1 MSSAIPFNPL
11 NKTTELTSTKLHDD
25 SNDITEHK
33 LSHEEIAELL
43 KVDFKTG
50 LTEAEAE
57 KRLEENGPNA
67 LTPPKRTP
75 LWLKFLH
82 HLVGGFAILLWV
94 GSLLCFIVF
103 IIDGGVENLTLGIVL
118 AAVVMITG
126 VFSFYQEFKS
136 DGIMAGF
143 LKLAAT
149 ECDVYREG
157 KYRSS
162 LPRLRSSSQR
172 LRRIPAND
180 LVIGDVVRLE
190 KGFKIPADVIILES
204 NGIKVDNSSLTG
216 ESELQK
222 RGPVMTD
229 EAPHRT
235 RSPLLQ

>member
-1 MSSAIPFNPL
+1 VVLRIAELVPPFPFFPSSLQSLPASLIIYQNIAMSSAIPFNPL

-33 LSHEEIAELL
+33 LSHEEVAELL
-43 KVDFKTG
+43 KVDFSTG

-75 LWLKFLH
+75 LWLKFLQ

-94 GSLLCFIVF
+94 GSLLCFIVY

-118 AAVVMITG
+118 AAVVVITG

-149 ECDVYREG
+149 ECDVYRES

-162 LPRLRSSSQR
+162 RLSSS
-172 LRRIPAND
+172 LPPSVC
-180 LVIGDVVRLE
+180 L
-190 KGFKIPADVIILES
+190 
-204 NGIKVDNSSLTG
+204 
-216 ESELQK
+216 
-222 RGPVMTD
+222 
-229 EAPHRT
+229 
-235 RSPLLQ
+235 

>member
-1 MSSAIPFNPL
+1 MSPIPFNPL

-33 LSHEEIAELL
+33 LSHEEVAELL
-43 KVDFKTG
+43 KVDFSTG

-75 LWLKFLH
+75 LWLKFLQ

-94 GSLLCFIVF
+94 GSLLCFIVY

-118 AAVVMITG
+118 AAVVVITG

-149 ECDVYREG
+149 ECDVYRES

-162 LPRLRSSSQR
+162 RLSSS
-172 LRRIPAND
+172 LPPSVC
-180 LVIGDVVRLE
+180 L
-190 KGFKIPADVIILES
+190 
-204 NGIKVDNSSLTG
+204 
-216 ESELQK
+216 
-222 RGPVMTD
+222 
-229 EAPHRT
+229 
-235 RSPLLQ
+235 